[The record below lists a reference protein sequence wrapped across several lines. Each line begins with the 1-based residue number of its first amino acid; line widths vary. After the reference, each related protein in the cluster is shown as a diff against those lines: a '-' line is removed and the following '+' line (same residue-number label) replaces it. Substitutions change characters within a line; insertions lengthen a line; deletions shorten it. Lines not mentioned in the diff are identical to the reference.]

1 MSSDVSIHDTG
12 RAILFSDFMDC
23 VKLCTMQLL
32 VPFRGISL
40 DWQGKCDFDLLIPS
54 NSNIYLLVTRID
66 INSGAVLNFFHIRSY
81 LFCCCKSTNNF
92 QGEQYLPRF
101 LIVRDFMVTLLDFTY
116 FIVPQKYL
124 LFRRYK
130 LI

>member
-12 RAILFSDFMDC
+12 RAILLSNFMNC
-23 VKLCTMQLL
+23 IKLCTMQLL

-66 INSGAVLNFFHIRSY
+66 INSGAVLNFFHIRSICFAAAN
-81 LFCCCKSTNNF
+81 LRIIFKGSNTS
-92 QGEQYLPRF
+92 P
-101 LIVRDFMVTLLDFTY
+101 VS
-116 FIVPQKYL
+116 
-124 LFRRYK
+124 
-130 LI
+130 